1 MKGIS
6 RALIALGALAI
17 GGCTG
22 HGGSHP
28 PANKAFLDMYDRPPA
43 RSRQVKPARTTD
55 DVTTT
60 GSAPAVRPYSPEW
73 REQERTREKREN
85 ERLERAMQICRGC

>member
-1 MKGIS
+1 MKDIS
-6 RALIALGALAI
+6 RTLIALCALTI

-28 PANKAFLDMYDRPPA
+28 PANKAFLDMYDRPPSRA
-43 RSRQVKPARTTD
+43 RVAQPARTAD

-60 GSAPAVRPYSPEW
+60 GSAYAVRPHSPEW
-73 REQERTREKREN
+73 WEQERAREKRDN